1 MSSIF
6 SEKSSALLGLVKR
19 SFKNGCCK

>member
-6 SEKSSALLGLVKR
+6 SEKSSALLGLVTR
-19 SFKNGCCK
+19 SFKNDCCK